1 MTEQERWKAVQELNK
16 TPLSQECR
24 KLLKKPEVSSL
35 YLLQALSAALEMFQ
49 PQGDRRMWKASFNT
63 AESARYL
70 VEELLPSKNPR
81 LAYKVLTTSAEL
93 PEEMSDSAIL
103 ELLKQETK
111 AEDKLWALLDTVEC
125 NLEDSGFNLSRM
137 DTENPGE

>member
-1 MTEQERWKAVQELNK
+1 
-16 TPLSQECR
+16 
-24 KLLKKPEVSSL
+24 
-35 YLLQALSAALEMFQ
+35 
-49 PQGDRRMWKASFNT
+49 MWKASFNT

-70 VEELLPSKNPR
+70 VEELLPSKSPE